1 MFNSC
6 AILYII
12 CKQEI
17 SISAACVRLIRF
29 SLSRFAKCGLSVLLT
44 HAAHNLD
51 LDKYVS
57 GQTAAPRLS
66 LPLNEKP

>member
-1 MFNSC
+1 MSTAC
-6 AILYII
+6 AG
-12 CKQEI
+12 
-17 SISAACVRLIRF
+17 LIRF
-29 SLSRFAKCGLSVLLT
+29 SLSRCAKCGLSVLLT
-44 HAAHNLD
+44 NAAHNLD